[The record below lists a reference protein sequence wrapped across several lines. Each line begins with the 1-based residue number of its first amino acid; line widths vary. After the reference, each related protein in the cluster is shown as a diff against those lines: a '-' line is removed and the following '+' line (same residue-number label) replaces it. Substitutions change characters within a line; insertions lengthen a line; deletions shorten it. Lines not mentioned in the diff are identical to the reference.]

1 MGRYIPK
8 QELSVGNEDIEA
20 KASAPVTEGGVDGKD
35 EGLKFEKPIEAAPAD
50 KGVDQ
55 AAESPVHLEKD
66 SSEICEA
73 SQTASN
79 KVEAKMRAEQKE
91 CDALITSAENLI
103 ELGCSLESLHGNGR
117 VDPGA
122 IAMLNASVECI
133 LQRIPEDCR
142 DFDLPSTEFFSTG
155 NESSFVEIS
164 VEGIVQGLQKI
175 VTKIIH
181 TFNGHLITFSR
192 SLVERR
198 KVTESLKSKIQTLEG
213 RINGAHREDGEKT
226 VSGDF
231 LKHLFIEGKAPEPAT
246 LIGALKYQA
255 DLTKQLFSPV
265 SIDAVNSMVADFAS
279 AITQDLKK
287 KDLKNPSKWWFVFIY
302 LGSTAGFF
310 PALAASLWSINSG
323 LKTVVSNMR
332 DIYGHEIPDVFKV
345 LPMVAK
351 NNVDSGD
358 DKVVTKA
365 TNPLLGNVR
374 IKSSRLKD
382 DVRLTLED
390 STGVVPR
397 AKTSGIGFSLTLET
411 TKSES
416 KAGEIRALTGGE
428 QKQVVALC
436 KALVGAM
443 DDFSASASSHVK
455 NYTQTSIKATNEIID
470 AVGGIRTLLPGNALG
485 VNGLILSVQKIQQG
499 AYGQLIGTQTA
510 YLRHLQT
517 TVNALLA
524 YVDAS
529 SVEAKKTKE
538 DE

>member
-1 MGRYIPK
+1 MGRFIPK
-8 QELSVGNEDIEA
+8 ETITASVEEIEA

-35 EGLKFEKPIEAAPAD
+35 EGLKFEKPIEAATAD

-55 AAESPVHLEKD
+55 ATETPVHLEKD

-73 SQTASN
+73 SQVASN
-79 KVEAKMRAEQKE
+79 KVEAQMRSEQKE
-91 CDALITSAENLI
+91 GDALITSAENLI
-103 ELGCSLESLHGNGR
+103 ELGCSLESLQANNS
-117 VDPGA
+117 VDSGA
-122 IAMLNASVECI
+122 IAMLNASVESI
-133 LQRIPEDCR
+133 LQRLPDECR
-142 DFDLPSTEFFSTG
+142 DFDLPSTETFSTG
-155 NESSFVEIS
+155 SESSFVQIS

-175 VTKIIH
+175 VAKIVH
-181 TFNGHLITFSR
+181 NFNGRLITFSR
-192 SLVERR
+192 SMVERR

-213 RINGAHREDGEKT
+213 RINDAHREEGEKT

-231 LKHLFIEGKAPEPAT
+231 LKHLFIDGKAPEPAT
-246 LIGALKYQA
+246 LIGTLKYQA
-255 DLTKQLFSPV
+255 DLTKQLFSPT
-265 SIDAVNSMVADFAS
+265 SIEATNSMVANFAS

-287 KDLKNPSKWWFVFIY
+287 KDLKNPSKWWFVFVY
-302 LGSTAGFF
+302 LGSTAGFL
-310 PALAASLWSINSG
+310 PAIAASMWSLNSG

-332 DIYGHEIPDVFKV
+332 DIYGHEIPDVFKI

-358 DKVVTKA
+358 DKVITKA

-390 STGVVPR
+390 STGFVPR
-397 AKTSGIGFSLTLET
+397 AKVGGIGFSLSLET

-416 KAGEIRALTGGE
+416 KAGEIRGLTGGE

-443 DDFSASASSHVK
+443 EDFSASSSSHVK
-455 NYTQTSIKATNEIID
+455 NYTQTSIKATNEIVD
-470 AVGGIRTLLPGNALG
+470 AVGGIRTILPGNLLG
-485 VNGLILSVQKIQQG
+485 VNGLVLSIQKIQQG
-499 AYGQLIGTQTA
+499 AYGQLIGAQTA

-529 SVEAKKTKE
+529 STEAKKTKE